1 MAPAG
6 DGTGPDSSSIGSRDG
21 TGRDKGGRGQNS
33 KEKGRGRG
41 KKTGGKKGSC
51 D

>member
-6 DGTGPDSSSIGSRDG
+6 DGTGPNSSSIGSRDG

-33 KEKGRGRG
+33 KEKGRG
-41 KKTGGKKGSC
+41 KKSGGKKGSC